1 MTPRYTPA
9 VNDAYDEVPYMS
21 RAFAATHPASLAVM
35 GKLFG
40 LTPTPP
46 ERARVLELGCA
57 AGGNLVPMAHGNP
70 EAEFV
75 GIDRN
80 AKGIEVGQA
89 RIRDLGLT
97 NISLHTADLLDLPN
111 LGQFDYILAH
121 GVYSWVPADVQRAL
135 LDACKKRL
143 TPHGIAYISYNTMPG
158 WANRSA
164 LREMALFHAGEHPAL
179 SDRLGQ
185 TRALVQLVQQATP
198 ADHPLRAVLDHEHR
212 HFSAM
217 PDWYIIH
224 EHLGEN
230 NEALWFHEFVRRAG
244 VAGLQFLGE
253 AELRDMVAVDL
264 PDEIRTQVEALGSD
278 QLRLEQYLDFV
289 RHRTFRRT
297 LLVHDDVT
305 IDRDIALDRIDGLY
319 VGGALATHPSDPTVP
334 SVAPEATEQ
343 DAVAVATWDVLQ
355 QSLPSGLPFTEL
367 LQRVVDRT
375 PGTATELHDDV
386 ANHVFSALLQGSVH
400 LSASAMVAAPP
411 SPCPVAY
418 AIARDEVARGETWV
432 TNRRH
437 QGVQLDPYMVTVLP
451 LLDGT
456 RSTADI
462 MAFLAH
468 AATTGVFE
476 LLDLDHNPV
485 TDSTNAIRVLTEGW
499 PRALDVLAYYALLD

>member
-35 GKLFG
+35 GTLFG
-40 LTPTPP
+40 LQPTPP
-46 ERARVLELGCA
+46 SRARVLELGCA

-70 EAEFV
+70 GAEFV
-75 GIDRN
+75 GVDRN

-89 RIRDLGLT
+89 RIQTLGLT
-97 NISLHTADLLDLPN
+97 NISLHTADLLDLPD
-111 LGQFDYILAH
+111 LGQFDYIVAH
-121 GVYSWVPADVQRAL
+121 GVYSWVPAQVQRAL

-158 WANRSA
+158 WANRTA

-198 ADHPLRAVLDHEHR
+198 QDHP

-217 PDWYIIH
+217 PDWYVIH

-253 AELRDMVAVDL
+253 AELRDMVAGDL
-264 PDEIRTQVEALGSD
+264 PEDIRAQVEALGSD

-305 IDRDIALDRIDGLY
+305 IDRDIALDRIDDLY
-319 VGGALATHPSDPTVP
+319 VGGALATQPSDPTVP

-343 DAVAVATWDVLQ
+343 DPVAAATWDVLQ
-355 QSLPSGLPFTEL
+355 HSLPSGLPFTEL
-367 LQRVVDRT
+367 LERVVAQT
-375 PGTATELHDDV
+375 SGTATERHDDV

-400 LSASAMVAAPP
+400 LSASPMEAAPP
-411 SPCPVAY
+411 SASPVAY
-418 AIARDEVARGETWV
+418 AIARDEVSRGETWV

-462 MAFLAH
+462 IERLAD
-468 AATTGVFE
+468 AATTHVFE
-476 LLDLDHNPV
+476 LLDLDHTPV
-485 TDSTNAIRVLTEGW
+485 TDRAYAVGVLTEGW

>member
-1 MTPRYTPA
+1 M
-9 VNDAYDEVPYMS
+9 
-21 RAFAATHPASLAVM
+21 
-35 GKLFG
+35 
-40 LTPTPP
+40 
-46 ERARVLELGCA
+46 LELGCA
-57 AGGNLVPMAHGNP
+57 AGGNLIPMAHGNP
-70 EAEFV
+70 DAQFV

-97 NISLHTADLLDLPN
+97 NISLHTADLLDLPD
-111 LGQFDYILAH
+111 LGQFDYIVAH
-121 GVYSWVPADVQRAL
+121 GVYSWVPAQVQRAL

-198 ADHPLRAVLDHEHR
+198 EDHPLRAVLDHEHR

-217 PDWYIIH
+217 PDWYVIH

-264 PDEIRTQVEALGSD
+264 PPDIRTQVEALGSD

-297 LLVHDDVT
+297 LLVHDDVA
-305 IDRDIALDRIDGLY
+305 IDRDIALDRIDRLY
-319 VGGALATHPSDPTVP
+319 VGGALATQPSDPTVP
-334 SVAPEATEQ
+334 NVAPNATDDVEQ
-343 DAVAVATWDVLQ
+343 DTVAEATWDVLQ
-355 QSLPSGLPFTEL
+355 HSLPSGLAFTDL
-367 LQRVVDRT
+367 LQQVVDRT
-375 PGTATELHDDV
+375 SGTATELHDDV

-411 SPCPVAY
+411 SPRPVAY
-418 AIARDEVARGETWV
+418 TIARDEVARGETWV

-462 MAFLAH
+462 IAFLAQ

-476 LLDLDHNPV
+476 LLDLDHNTV
-485 TDSTNAIRVLTEGW
+485 TDSDQAVRVLTEGW